1 MDNRLAINDNNYRQD
16 RTTERGA
23 FVMAAFGLLP
33 DNYSMDGI
41 SSWLGLAVGVTVGT
55 GLAAM
60 VWPNIEASFSPMFGR
75 GRRGA

>member
-1 MDNRLAINDNNYRQD
+1 
-16 RTTERGA
+16 
-23 FVMAAFGLLP
+23 MAAFGLLP
-33 DNYSMDGI
+33 DNYSMDGL

-60 VWPNIEASFSPMFGR
+60 VWPNIEASFSPMVGR